1 MEYEDWEEALEVKY
15 GENLEEDK
23 MEGEMVEDE
32 EPQRKELVEE
42 RYNKGS
48 REDHG

>member
-1 MEYEDWEEALEVKY
+1 VLEVND

-32 EPQRKELVEE
+32 EARRNKLVEE
-42 RYNKGS
+42 RCNKGS

>member
-1 MEYEDWEEALEVKY
+1 
-15 GENLEEDK
+15 

-32 EPQRKELVEE
+32 EARRKKLVEE
-42 RYNKGS
+42 RCNKGS